1 MTTCGVLL
9 GRCGLGGGGGRGD
22 GAGGARARAGIRL
35 LSLDG
40 GFVGASSVAAKA
52 AREMLRITK
61 TSLLPSIASELQLL
75 GGANI
80 GEAIAARDRR

>member
-9 GRCGLGGGGGRGD
+9 GRCGLGGGGRGD
-22 GAGGARARAGIRL
+22 GAGGARTRAGMRL

-40 GFVGASSVAAKA
+40 SLVGASSVAAKA

-61 TSLLPSIASELQLL
+61 MGLLPSIASDLQLL
-75 GGANI
+75 G
-80 GEAIAARDRR
+80 RS